1 LRSYGVL
8 EREGS
13 RSLSRRRCRG
23 KATIKRSN
31 GKRGLIAFD
40 FIGPWEGSEVEGEK
54 KTDAHHV

>member
-1 LRSYGVL
+1 MVWFRVAESAALQ
-8 EREGS
+8 
-13 RSLSRRRCRG
+13 G

-54 KTDAHHV
+54 KTNAHHV